1 MSTEDTGMVSIVTA
15 DNVER
20 VELVRELTAEYARL
34 PHILGRW
41 PDAPRE
47 VEALPGDYVAP
58 SGGLL
63 LAMRDGRAIG
73 SVGWIRIDESTAE
86 LKRLYVRPDART
98 SGAGRA
104 LVRGVIQAAL
114 DAGCATLRLDTI
126 PALTAANALY
136 ASMGFEP
143 TDRFSDD
150 LYPDAHCYALDLTL
164 GW

>member
-1 MSTEDTGMVSIVTA
+1 MVSIVTA
-15 DNVER
+15 DTAEQI
-20 VELVRELTAEYARL
+20 ELVRALTGEYARL

-41 PDAPRE
+41 SDAPSE
-47 VEALPGDYVAP
+47 VDALPGEYVAP
-58 SGGLL
+58 DGGLL
-63 LAMRDGRAIG
+63 LAMRDGQAIG
-73 SVGWIRIDESTAE
+73 SVGWIRVDAATAE

-114 DAGCATLRLDTI
+114 DRGCKTLRLDTI

-150 LYPDAHCYALDLTL
+150 LYPDANCYALDLTV